1 MQQQP
6 KTYYD
11 AKHCNTRLFV
21 AQGGTRSGK
30 TWSLLTL
37 LTEWCYLNR
46 NAKFTID
53 VVRASFPSLRASV
66 YRDFVSILQRENW
79 YDERNHNKTEHTY
92 NLFGNTWRFYS
103 AEAGGEKLRGAAR
116 DFLFLNE
123 CNELSLEV
131 FRQLS
136 FRTRHRIFID
146 FNPSMS
152 FHWLYDEIIPRDDCT
167 FTQSTYLDN
176 PYLNPE
182 TIREI
187 ERLKETDPEYW
198 RVYGLGERGQSRSTI
213 FATHIY
219 EELPENAKLVAWG
232 LDWGFSSDPTSL
244 VKVMRVDTDLYIE
257 EHLYQGGL
265 TNSDI
270 IDRLRHLEIAR
281 HDEVVADSAE
291 PKSIEEIRRAGF
303 LIKPSKKGPDSIR
316 KGIDLMRRHKLHI
329 KADSL
334 NTQKEFRNYKWKT
347 DKDNRTL
354 PVPEDAWNHSV
365 DAVRYV
371 CLNKLLRKTGSYTIQ

>member
-1 MQQQP
+1 MKQP
-6 KTYYD
+6 KTYYE
-11 AKHCNTRLFV
+11 AKQCNTRVFV

-37 LTEWCYLNR
+37 LAEWCYMNR
-46 NAKFTID
+46 NAGFTID

-66 YRDFVSILQRENW
+66 YRDFVSILQREGW

-123 CNELSLEV
+123 ANELSLEV

-176 PYLNPE
+176 PYLNTE
-182 TIREI
+182 TIKEI

-198 RVYGLGERGQSRSTI
+198 RVYGLGERGQSRATI
-213 FATHIY
+213 FHTHVY
-219 EELPENAKLVAWG
+219 DEMPEAAKFVAYG
-232 LDWGFSSDPTSL
+232 LDWGYSSDPTAL
-244 VKVMRVDTDLYIE
+244 VKVFRHGDELYIE
-257 EHLYQGGL
+257 ELLYSGGL
-265 TNSDI
+265 TNADI
-270 IDRLRHLEIAR
+270 IDRLRQFGIGRRDEI
-281 HDEVVADSAE
+281 VADSAE
-291 PKSIEEIRRAGF
+291 PKSIEEISRAGF
-303 LIKPSKKGPDSIR
+303 LIKPSKKGADSVR
-316 KGIDLMRRHKLHI
+316 MGIDLMRRHKLYV
-329 KADSL
+329 KSDSL
-334 NTQKEFRNYKWKT
+334 NAQKEFQNYKWKT

-354 PVPEDAWNHSV
+354 PVPESGWDHCV
-365 DAVRYV
+365 DAIRYV
-371 CLNKLLRKTGSYTIQ
+371 CLNKLMRRTGNYVLQ